1 MPATR
6 VPFAVDGGGWPG
18 SCPGDRHSSQVTP
31 TLRILVIDRNPER
44 AGIVEQALKDAGNH
58 LVEVLPGTGYLLE
71 ALRAMQPDVVIVDLD
86 LPDRDTIE
94 QLRVATSEMPRPI
107 VMFVDQSD
115 NEAMRAAVSA
125 GVSAYVV
132 DGLQGKRVKPIVDLA
147 VARFQEFEN
156 LRRELEIAKTSLAE
170 RKLIDRAKGILMRV
184 RGLGED
190 EAYALLRRKA
200 MNEQK
205 KVVEIAQSV
214 VTAAE
219 LLK

>member
-1 MPATR
+1 MCR
-6 VPFAVDGGGWPG
+6 VN
-18 SCPGDRHSSQVTP
+18 QVTNV
-31 TLRILVIDRNPER
+31 LRILVIDRNPER
-44 AGIVEQALKDAGNH
+44 AAIVERALKETGEY
-58 LVEVLPGTGYLLE
+58 LVEVSPGASHLLE
-71 ALRAMQPDVVIVDLD
+71 LLRVMQPDVLIVDLD

-107 VMFVDQSD
+107 VMFVDRSD
-115 NEAMRAAVSA
+115 TETMRAAVSA

-132 DGLQGKRVKPIVDLA
+132 DGLQARRVKPIIDVA

-156 LRRELEIAKTSLAE
+156 LRRELELAKTSLAE

-184 RGLGED
+184 RGLSED

-200 MNEQK
+200 MHDQK

-214 VTAAE
+214 ITAAE